1 MTDIREKRLNPYDPF
16 DNPTENCAYRTDY
29 REIEPKTGTP
39 GYELPLIPE
48 KQERKRIRHFFNAA
62 GLGLLAGALGVNIV
76 FIIVT
81 LVLEMIMAG
90 SFDYDALMDA
100 DQYLNFDSSIL
111 IALNGLMFLFANLIP
126 AVVGSRLTGIR
137 IRSYFR
143 PMNVKK
149 IQFGKYML
157 IGIFIQAV
165 TGILYEIV
173 QSVMQSG
180 GISDYTSDIDTYV
193 NSRAIIATAIYTCI
207 VAPVTEELL
216 YRGFVLKNLSRV
228 SLRFGI
234 IGSAL
239 LFGLA
244 HENIGQFM
252 LAVPAGI
259 FMARIVTKH
268 NSIIPS
274 ILVHMALNTTAFFTS
289 WIAESLP
296 VSRTGT
302 IISFIVDVVYY
313 FIAGAGMILW
323 IMEVRRNRLPA
334 NTIRQSYR
342 GVRIALTSPFLMA
355 VIIFHT
361 GMAVI
366 AIAMQNI

>member
-1 MTDIREKRLNPYDPF
+1 MTGIKEKRINPYDPF

-29 REIEPKTGTP
+29 RDIEPRINNP
-39 GYELPLIPE
+39 DYELPLIPE
-48 KQERKRIRHFFNAA
+48 KQERKRIRHYFNAA
-62 GLGLLAGALGVNIV
+62 GLGLLIGVVGVNIV
-76 FIIVT
+76 FIILT
-81 LVLEMIMAG
+81 FILEMIMAG

-100 DQYLNFDSSIL
+100 EQYLNFDSSIL

-165 TGILYEIV
+165 TGILYAIV

-234 IGSAL
+234 IGSAV

-268 NSIIPS
+268 NSVIPS
-274 ILVHMALNTTAFFTS
+274 VLVHMAMNTTAFFVC

-296 VSRTGT
+296 VSSTGT

-313 FIAGAGMILW
+313 FIAGAGMIFW

-334 NTIRQSYR
+334 NTIRQSCR
-342 GVRIALTSPFLMA
+342 GIRIALTSPWLMA
-355 VIIFHT
+355 AAVFHIS
-361 GMAVI
+361 MAI
-366 AIAMQNI
+366 LAIAMQNI